1 MVDARD
7 FMVEEPVAEVVDNR
21 KMVTANAGESW
32 YYEDEDDDDDYVD
45 VD

>member
-1 MVDARD
+1 
-7 FMVEEPVAEVVDNR
+7 MVEEPVAEPVAEEVVDNR